1 MNESTEKAGRRT
13 GLILLIGGTLL
24 VTGFGIW
31 EFFRDDTLP
40 ALVRTAVAG
49 IVVGGLILF
58 LNVLLQRLRES
69 KDDPYKDVEI

>member
-40 ALVRTAVAG
+40 GLVRTAVAG